1 MIPVPNPIAEP
12 DTFDDRCRKR
22 GNAWLLA
29 NPEADRPYAYWT
41 EYNHVLAEA
50 FSSRCGFSG
59 QWISSGTIDHFQSW
73 HADKS
78 QAYEWDNFR
87 YVEGWLNSSKSKKP
101 ANTIMDPFFV
111 QSGWFEI
118 ILPSL
123 QLVVS
128 NTIPAQ
134 HRALAES
141 TLKQLPIGHDERILR
156 PRRQWLKLYEDGD
169 LSLAGL
175 EKFAPLIAAAVR
187 KRDGL

>member
-1 MIPVPNPIAEP
+1 
-12 DTFDDRCRKR
+12 
-22 GNAWLLA
+22 
-29 NPEADRPYAYWT
+29 
-41 EYNHVLAEA
+41 
-50 FSSRCGFSG
+50 
-59 QWISSGTIDHFQSW
+59 
-73 HADKS
+73 
-78 QAYEWDNFR
+78 
-87 YVEGWLNSSKSKKP
+87 
-101 ANTIMDPFFV
+101 MDPFFV

-128 NTIPAQ
+128 DTIPAQ

-175 EKFAPLIAAAVR
+175 EKVAPLIAAAVR